1 MKNIIL
7 TEKQLEKLVD
17 KMKTI
22 KENEVQGYYMSR
34 QHLFTISKL
43 SEKMW
48 EKMGE
53 NESETIDD
61 WMESKI
67 AQAEESITS
76 VVKAFM
82 YDEVVDEK
90 DVDGMGKLD
99 YSDIIIGK

>member
-1 MKNIIL
+1 MKDIIL
-7 TEKQLEKLVD
+7 TEKQFEKLVT
-17 KMKTI
+17 KMKNL
-22 KENEVQGYYMSR
+22 KENDGKGSYMAK
-34 QHLFTISKL
+34 QQLYIISTL
-43 SEKMW
+43 AHKMW
-48 EKMGE
+48 EQLEDGE
-53 NESETIDD
+53 QLED

-67 AQAEESITS
+67 AQSEESITS

>member
-22 KENEVQGYYMSR
+22 KENEGQGSYMSR

-43 SEKMW
+43 AEKMW

>member
-7 TEKQLEKLVD
+7 TEKQFEKLVT

-22 KENEVQGYYMSR
+22 KENDGKGSYMAK
-34 QHLFTISKL
+34 QQLFIIATL
-43 SEKMW
+43 AHKMW
-48 EKMGE
+48 EQLEDGE
-53 NESETIDD
+53 QLDD

-67 AQAEESITS
+67 AQSEESITS

-82 YDEVVDEK
+82 YDEVIDEK

>member
-22 KENEVQGYYMSR
+22 KENEGQGSYMSR

-43 SEKMW
+43 AEKMW

-82 YDEVVDEK
+82 YDEVIDEK

>member
-7 TEKQLEKLVD
+7 TEKQFEKLVT

-22 KENEVQGYYMSR
+22 KENDGKGSYMAK
-34 QHLFTISKL
+34 QQLFIIATL
-43 SEKMW
+43 AHKMW
-48 EKMGE
+48 EQLEDGE
-53 NESETIDD
+53 QLDD

-67 AQAEESITS
+67 AQSEESVTS

-82 YDEVVDEK
+82 YDEVIDEK